1 MEVHTMTIFEK
12 IIQRELP
19 AHIVYEDDLAIAFL
33 DISQISK
40 GHTLV
45 VPKKSYP
52 NLLSMPD
59 DLLQHLIVVAKKVAH
74 AIEKTFKPKGFN
86 LLNNNGEIAGQTVFH
101 FHIHVVPR
109 YSKDELHYQVHPR
122 KEKDDLKLIAEVIS
136 SAL

>member
-1 MEVHTMTIFEK
+1 MTIFEK

-59 DLLQHLIVVAKKVAH
+59 DLLQHLIIVAKKVAH

-109 YSKDELHYQVHPR
+109 YSKDELHYQVNPR

>member
-12 IIQRELP
+12 IIQREIP
-19 AHIVYEDDLAIAFL
+19 AHIVYEDNLAIAFL

-74 AIEKTFKPKGFN
+74 AIEKTFKPEGFN

-109 YSKDELHYQVHPR
+109 YSKDELHYQVNSR

>member
-1 MEVHTMTIFEK
+1 MTIFEK

-74 AIEKTFKPKGFN
+74 AIEKTFKPEVFN

-109 YSKDELHYQVHPR
+109 YSKDELHYKVNAR